1 MRYSLVSRFRG
12 TFIGALHAARSQPNQ
27 EREVCSVAVASCE
40 SLIALGRFDFED
52 WSLRQQSQL
61 VPKHSTYQILE
72 TAIWATLPLAL
83 FFHENP
89 IKLRHYLLD
98 ISQIWRDDLIVRDS
112 ILAISYAVGRSLTEQ
127 LARLTLI
134 PELVSFIG
142 ETQTDLPQKLLKVN
156 ASLEQGISLQRVK
169 NELGKDRSSNLVAI
183 GLYCF
188 LATLEDFR
196 LSIQLSHQN
205 GEHSPIVNAALT
217 NRVTA
222 AIAGALS
229 GAYNST
235 AGIPIP
241 ILVESQKSAQFMS
254 NDFSRMVK
262 LADELFAAWSGLY
275 ELKLPTNV
283 AENTLFDEKLALRE
297 VAYPLYVHTS
307 PRVIKFR

>member
-12 TFIGALHAARSQPNQ
+12 TLIGALLGEKPNQ
-27 EREVCSVAVASCE
+27 EREVCSAAVASCE

-52 WSLRQQSQL
+52 WSVRQHEL
-61 VPKHSTYQILE
+61 VLNQSTYQVLE

-89 IKLRHYLLD
+89 IKLRHYLLEL
-98 ISQIWRDDLIVRDS
+98 SRIWRDDLIVRDS
-112 ILAISYAVGRSLTEQ
+112 ILAISYAVVRSLTEQ
-127 LARLTLI
+127 LTRLTLI

-142 ETQTDLPQKLLKVN
+142 ETKTHLPQKLLKVN
-156 ASLEQGISLQRVK
+156 ASLEQGSSLQRLK
-169 NELGKDRSSNLVAI
+169 NELGNEKTLSNLVAI
-183 GLYCF
+183 GFYCF

-196 LSIQLSHQN
+196 LSIQLSQQN
-205 GEHSPIVNAALT
+205 REYSPTSAIIG
-217 NRVTA
+217 

-241 ILVESQKSAQFMS
+241 TLVESQKSAQPMP
-254 NDFSRMVK
+254 NDFSRMLK
-262 LADELFAAWSGLY
+262 SADGLLATWSGLY
-275 ELKLPTNV
+275 ELKPPKNAADDNTY
-283 AENTLFDEKLALRE
+283 TLFDEKLALRE
-297 VAYPLYVHTS
+297 AAYPLYVHTS